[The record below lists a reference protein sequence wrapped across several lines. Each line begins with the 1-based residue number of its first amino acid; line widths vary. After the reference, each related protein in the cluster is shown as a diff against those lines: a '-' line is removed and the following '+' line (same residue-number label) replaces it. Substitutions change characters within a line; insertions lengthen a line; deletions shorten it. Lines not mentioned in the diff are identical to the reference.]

1 MIARRVVVHGR
12 VQGVGLRWHTS
23 RSAAR
28 LGIVGWVRNLP
39 DGTVEAHV
47 EGDEAAV
54 ARMVAWLASGPA
66 SARVTRC
73 DVSETAPTA
82 AVSFVIDQ

>member
-1 MIARRVVVHGR
+1 
-12 VQGVGLRWHTS
+12 
-23 RSAAR
+23 
-28 LGIVGWVRNLP
+28 VRNLP